1 MSTARPTLT
10 RMRHLLLG
18 SALVCLVVAL
28 FSLPAGPVGIAGM
41 VAELGPA
48 HWAAAMAAAGLA
60 FLLRFLRWHFLVR
73 RAAGAVPLGSS
84 GLIFSAGL
92 AMALTPGKLGETLKA
107 VELARRFDVPLAR
120 GMPVV
125 AVELTTDLLAM
136 SLVTAG
142 LFGFVYPGARWI
154 AGVGLVVAA
163 LLTAALTSPALAGG
177 IARLLPAGQAA
188 AKLAETPALV
198 RRAVGWPG
206 LALATLLAALA
217 HGAKGLAAVIVVA
230 GLGAGLAWHQAVF
243 VYVAPTLA
251 GALVML
257 PSSLGAAELGMA
269 ALIHDMATPVPT
281 LAAAAAASLAIRLIT
296 LWLPLAIGGLALL
309 VLRARPLAVPAA

>member
-1 MSTARPTLT
+1 MSAPQPLLN
-10 RMRHLLLG
+10 RMRHLLFG
-18 SALVCLVVAL
+18 SAVVCLALAL
-28 FSLPAGPVGIAGM
+28 FSLPAGPLGIAGM
-41 VAELGPA
+41 VAEIGPMP
-48 HWAAAMAAAGLA
+48 WAAAIAAAGLA
-60 FLLRFLRWHFLVR
+60 FALRFLRWHFLVR
-73 RAAGAVPLGSS
+73 RAAGPVPAGSS
-84 GLIFSAGL
+84 ALIFIAGL

-107 VELARRFDVPLAR
+107 VELARRFEVPLAR

-136 SLVTAG
+136 SVVTAG
-142 LFGFVYPGARWI
+142 MFGFVYPGARWI
-154 AGVGLVVAA
+154 AGAGLVVAA
-163 LLTAALTSPALAGG
+163 LLIAALTSRTIAGA
-177 IARLLPAGQAA
+177 IARVLPAGAA
-188 AKLAETPALV
+188 AKLAETPTLI

-206 LALATLLAALA
+206 LAAATLLAMLA
-217 HGAKGLAAVIVVA
+217 HGAKGLAAVIIVA
-230 GLGAGLAWHQAVF
+230 GFGAGLAWHEAVF

-269 ALIHDMATPVPT
+269 ALIHDMAVPALP

-296 LWLPLAIGGLALL
+296 LWLPLAVGGVALL